1 MHARYDSAMVSFPQM
16 KFNKATRSGSSVR
29 KWADERWLHR
39 AAIRTR
45 LTMRWAT
52 GASLIGLALSF
63 SLDRGFAVALA
74 AASFMLALFGLAL
87 HQSLVR
93 SGA

>member
-1 MHARYDSAMVSFPQM
+1 MVSFPQV
-16 KFNKATRSGSSVR
+16 KFNKPTRSGSSVR
-29 KWADERWLHR
+29 KWVDDCWLQK
-39 AAIRTR
+39 AEVRTR

-63 SLDRGFAVALA
+63 LLDRGFAFALA